1 MCTLSIKPT
10 LITVKTVIVKDTFS
24 SKWSVAFTILQQLIK
39 ILKILIMG
47 HFLLTLRISMSHS
60 LTFFVNISD
69 FNGTFLDGM

>member
-24 SKWSVAFTILQQLIK
+24 SKWSVAFTILQQLLK

-60 LTFFVNISD
+60 LKFSAV
-69 FNGTFLDGM
+69 

>member
-24 SKWSVAFTILQQLIK
+24 SKWSVAFTILQQLMK

-47 HFLLTLRISMSHS
+47 HFLLTLRIPMSHS
-60 LTFFVNISD
+60 LKFSAV
-69 FNGTFLDGM
+69 

>member
-24 SKWSVAFTILQQLIK
+24 SKWSVAFTILQQLIQ

>member
-10 LITVKTVIVKDTFS
+10 LITEKTVIVKDTFS
-24 SKWSVAFTILQQLIK
+24 SKWLVAFKILQQLIK

-69 FNGTFLDGM
+69 FNGTFSDGM